1 MYRVRI
7 LESACR
13 ELEQLDKPTARRV
26 VERVR
31 WLAANLHSIR
41 PEALKSDLKG
51 FYKLRVGDY
60 RIIYEVLDQ
69 ERVIIIHAI
78 GHRRDI
84 YRKR

>member
-31 WLAANLHSIR
+31 
-41 PEALKSDLKG
+41 
-51 FYKLRVGDY
+51 
-60 RIIYEVLDQ
+60 
-69 ERVIIIHAI
+69 
-78 GHRRDI
+78 
-84 YRKR
+84 